1 MKVCIDGAGALTTA
15 VVLCWCPR
23 SSTPDDYGKRV
34 VTSPK
39 VSGALH
45 AGPTFGVDS
54 RPEQAILLVE
64 YVAAPTVLG
73 GGAGNVS
80 GRTSRKRPSL
90 FGLALRSHSVLVDRV
105 DGRDR
110 LYPTSPLSKRSEV

>member
-1 MKVCIDGAGALTTA
+1 VKVCIDEAGAPTTA
-15 VVLCWCPR
+15 VVMCWRPG

-45 AGPTFGVDS
+45 AEPTFGVDS

-80 GRTSRKRPSL
+80 GRKSRKRPSF
-90 FGLALRSHSVLVDRV
+90 FGLALRSHSALVDRV
-105 DGRDR
+105 DRR
-110 LYPTSPLSKRSEV
+110 HRPTSPVSNRLEV